1 MEAVVTSP
9 PVLREGR
16 PVVTTATRPLA
27 GARWR
32 SIAFVAAIGL
42 CLFVAAW
49 LPRLAVIDAYLT
61 TDEGNWMGRAAL
73 FTRGTLSGDY
83 LLTRQSGHPGVTT
96 MYTALAGLGVGNAL
110 ALADWVRP
118 DGLEK
123 APGYLDLLRQARRP
137 FTVLTS
143 LAVVLISFLVWRLF
157 GLGPGLLA
165 GVLLGLEP
173 FFLAHSVVVHLD
185 GMLASY
191 MTIAYL
197 SAVVY
202 WLRGGGRG
210 YLVLCGI
217 ATGLAFLTKTP
228 SSILALLIPLLALV
242 ATARRDGLRSRAA
255 WRRLVVD
262 GLIWGGLAGGLALLL
277 WPSLRADFVGT
288 LQYMVDYTET
298 VGGGEHENY
307 FRGQPTSDPGPLY
320 YFDAL
325 RFRLAPATLVG
336 VVLLLLALLPIG
348 RRRLPARWSGPLL
361 AVAVFILAFTG
372 MMMVPPKKFD
382 RYLMPTFPSWEI
394 LAALGFWAALW
405 RLRPRW
411 SGRALPALLV
421 VLAVA
426 QFGSALRVFPYYM
439 AYYNPIFGGGR
450 VAAKHIV
457 VGWGEGL
464 DLVTA
469 YLNTKPD
476 AERLT
481 LAGFYPR
488 VLMAQFKGNVLPDK
502 QYDPAEA
509 DYIVLYV
516 NAVQRDLAN
525 TLRTAIRGRRPE
537 QIVTLNGIEYARLFR
552 VPPPANRSA
561 AGTVFGPLRL
571 ERAFL
576 KTETRRYLKSDTIH
590 AGDTLDLTLRWTL
603 LEPVD
608 SDYTATF
615 SLLDRR
621 GRLVAE
627 ASDRIGAPDESTRAI
642 QPGQFVTEL
651 HALPIPPET
660 PPGDYLLSVQV
671 RSSAA
676 GPVVPITA
684 WPDKLSSDLHLGPDR
699 VAVDGIQISPP
710 EQVTAPESE

>member
-1 MEAVVTSP
+1 MTV
-9 PVLREGR
+9 
-16 PVVTTATRPLA
+16 PLA
-27 GARWR
+27 AARWR
-32 SIAFVAAIGL
+32 SAAFVAAVGV

-49 LPRLAVIDAYLT
+49 LPRLAAIETYLT

-96 MYTALAGLGVGNAL
+96 MYSALAGLGIGNAL

-143 LAVVLISFLVWRLF
+143 LAVVAISLLVWRLF
-157 GLGPGLLA
+157 GTGPGLIA

-173 FFLAHSVVVHLD
+173 FFLAHSIVVHLD

-197 SAVVY
+197 SAIVY
-202 WLRGGGRG
+202 WIGGGGRG

-242 ATARRDGLRSRAA
+242 ATARRGTLRGAA
-255 WRRLVVD
+255 GWRRLVID
-262 GLIWGGLAGGLALLL
+262 ALIWGGLAGGLALLL
-277 WPSLRADFVGT
+277 WPSLRSDFLGT
-288 LQYMVDYTET
+288 LQYMVEYTQT
-298 VGGGEHENY
+298 VGGGDHENY

-336 VVLLLLALLPIG
+336 VVLLALALLPFG
-348 RRRLPARWSGPLL
+348 PRRLPARWSGPIVAL
-361 AVAVFILAFTG
+361 ALFILAFTA

-382 RYLMPTFPSWEI
+382 RYLLPTFPSWEI

-405 RLRPRW
+405 RLRPGW
-411 SGRALPALLV
+411 SGRALPALLL
-421 VLAVA
+421 VLALA
-426 QFGSALRVFPYYM
+426 QFGPALRVFPYYM
-439 AYYNPIFGGGR
+439 AYYNPLFGGGR
-450 VAAKHIV
+450 VAARHIV

-464 DLVTA
+464 DLVAT
-469 YLNTKPD
+469 YLNQKPD

-488 VLMAQFKGNVLPDK
+488 VLMAQFKGSVLPDK

-525 TLRTAIRGRRPE
+525 TLRTATRGRKPE

-561 AGTVFGPLRL
+561 SGTVFGPLRL
-571 ERAFL
+571 ERSFL
-576 KTETRRYLKSDTIH
+576 RTETRRYLKSDSIH
-590 AGDTLDLTLRWTL
+590 AGDSLALTLRWTL
-603 LEPVD
+603 LRAVESEYV
-608 SDYTATF
+608 ATL

-621 GRLVAE
+621 GRVVAE
-627 ASDRIGAPDESTRAI
+627 TSGQIGGPDESTRSI
-642 QPGQFVTEL
+642 EPGQFLTEL
-651 HALPIPPET
+651 HALPLPPDT
-660 PPGDYLLSVQV
+660 PPGEYVLAVQV
-671 RSSAA
+671 RPSRD
-676 GPVVPITA
+676 GPPIPITA
-684 WPDKLSSDLHLGPDR
+684 WPDTLAPDLRLGPDG
-699 VAVDGIQISPP
+699 VVVDGIQVAP
-710 EQVTAPESE
+710 PESE